1 MRENTLLYLGAG
13 IASFTIIVSIVTG
26 LIYSQKKEFSD
37 FKYGAF
43 YIHSIFGIAIGS
55 TLSGI
60 LFYFQ
65 FLSWDLA
72 IFSSSLLLGFQ
83 VGFLLLYK
91 FMEKRNKLFFF
102 LVSIPCLV
110 IFYLAPIFIFNMVY
124 IFKIYKPV
132 SKNPKGQETWI
143 QELRMVNVNQQR

>member
-1 MRENTLLYLGAG
+1 MKRISHERKYLIISRRRDSFLYNYR
-13 IASFTIIVSIVTG
+13 
-26 LIYSQKKEFSD
+26 IYSDWSYLFTKKGVFRLQIR
-37 FKYGAF
+37 AF

-132 SKNPKGQETWI
+132 AKNQEAQET
-143 QELRMVNVNQQR
+143 